1 MVESAGNYFDY
12 LVQQIAFDG
21 VICKGRFYSR
31 LLSFMHAKD
40 FYWMPNF
47 PLDSDR
53 AEDGY
58 ALRSKFLETFGGQ
71 VNYAEFQAFC
81 QSKKASILEV
91 LVALCIRISGL
102 ITSENNG
109 IVGLYFWH
117 LLDNLGLSW
126 ANDRDFDPEV
136 ANDVFDGWMQRR
148 YNPDGSGGNIFVFGN
163 FGGNN
168 FVGANLKNARE
179 MNIWDQANLYFVKF

>member
-1 MVESAGNYFDY
+1 MAVEAAVSYYDF

-21 VICKGRFYSR
+21 VILKSNFYSH
-31 LLSFMHAKD
+31 LLSFMYAKN
-40 FYWMPNF
+40 FYWMPRF

-53 AEDGY
+53 EEDGY
-58 ALRSKFLETFGGQ
+58 ALRSRFLETFGGQ
-71 VNYAEFQAFC
+71 VNYAEFEAFC
-81 QSKKASILEV
+81 QEKKASVLEV

-126 ANDRDFDPEV
+126 ADDKEFDPDV
-136 ANDVFDGWMQRR
+136 VNNVFDNWMQRK
-148 YNPDGSGGNIFVFGN
+148 YNPDGSGGNIFIFGN
-163 FGGNN
+163 FSTNN
-168 FVGANLKNARE
+168 FCAKNAAE
-179 MNIWDQANLYFVKF
+179 MNIWDQANLYFMKF